1 VLEIW
6 KGREGPLFDAP
17 AISPDGKR
25 VAISLRRQGK
35 IHLNVM
41 NEDGSGLVSLAESLD
56 VRGSASWSPDGR
68 WIVIGAVGDKGR
80 GLFKVQADG
89 SEVVQLTKIEGTNP
103 VWSPDGGVIVFGGPE
118 VAGFQPLQAVQPEG
132 TPITLSDIRIR
143 IEGQRFR
150 FLPNSKQLVY
160 MTGPQR
166 RLDFAL
172 LDLTTMKSRPLT
184 QLDNPAATS
193 SFDVTPDGKKIV
205 FDRLRENSDIVL
217 IDLPKSS
224 ASR

>member
-1 VLEIW
+1 M
-6 KGREGPLFDAP
+6 
-17 AISPDGKR
+17 
-25 VAISLRRQGK
+25 AISLRRQGK

-41 NEDGSGLVSLAESLD
+41 NEDGSGLVSLAENLD

-68 WIVIGAVGDKGR
+68 WIVIGAVDDKGR

-89 SEVVQLTKIEGTNP
+89 SEVVQLTKTEGTNP

-118 VAGFQPLQAVQPEG
+118 VAAFQPLLAVQPDG
-132 TPITLSDIRIR
+132 TPIALPDIRIR
-143 IEGQRFR
+143 LEGQRFR

-172 LDLTTMKSRPLT
+172 LDITTMKSRPLT
-184 QLDNPAATS
+184 QLDNPAAIS

-217 IDLPKSS
+217 IDLPKSG
-224 ASR
+224 ASQ